1 MVLSN
6 KAQGLKLSGIREINE
21 LLQKIPDVIRLEF
34 GEPDFD
40 PPEHVKKAAIDA
52 ILQGKGKYVSS
63 AGIPELR
70 RAIVDKLKSE
80 NNINYDI
87 SEVVVTNGANGAIHY
102 SLEAIVNEGEE
113 VLIPDPGWANYE
125 QAVKAIGAKPVF
137 YPLYEEDNF
146 EPRVDEIEKLITNKT
161 KAIMI
166 NSPNNP
172 TGAVYSRK
180 TIEDIANL
188 ALQHNLFVHTD
199 EVYEKFIYEEV
210 SSENKHVSIASLND
224 EIKQKTLTINS
235 LSKTYAMTGWRI
247 GYVAGPQ
254 EIMSAI
260 MKLISAEES
269 CVNTISQ
276 YAAIAALRGPQDF
289 TNRMIHAFS
298 ERRKFLIKGLSE
310 VRGFKSFIPKGAF
323 YLFVNVKE
331 LGMDSY
337 SLAIKILK
345 EAHVALVH
353 GSAFGKNGEG
363 YLRLSYAA
371 SIKDLEEAIKR
382 LTNLFNR

>member
-1 MVLSN
+1 VL
-6 KAQGLKLSGIREINE
+6 
-21 LLQKIPDVIRLEF
+21 
-34 GEPDFD
+34 
-40 PPEHVKKAAIDA
+40 
-52 ILQGKGKYVSS
+52 
-63 AGIPELR
+63 
-70 RAIVDKLKSE
+70 
-80 NNINYDI
+80 
-87 SEVVVTNGANGAIHY
+87 
-102 SLEAIVNEGEE
+102 
-113 VLIPDPGWANYE
+113 
-125 QAVKAIGAKPVF
+125 
-137 YPLYEEDNF
+137 
-146 EPRVDEIEKLITNKT
+146 
-161 KAIMI
+161 
-166 NSPNNP
+166 
-172 TGAVYSRK
+172 
-180 TIEDIANL
+180 
-188 ALQHNLFVHTD
+188 TD